1 MEQVI
6 KLISDFLEQN
16 SQNRAILSKF
26 KDSENK
32 LLGKYD
38 TTISFEELSI
48 DELEEKI
55 LRLNRSLGNKSFP
68 ESAKKA
74 IPASIVRIQKRI
86 KELEK

>member
-1 MEQVI
+1 
-6 KLISDFLEQN
+6 
-16 SQNRAILSKF
+16 
-26 KDSENK
+26 
-32 LLGKYD
+32 
-38 TTISFEELSI
+38 
-48 DELEEKI
+48 LEEKI